1 MGVSETNGAQ
11 PYLTPQIKNHPKVV
25 LVARGGIDQG
35 LGCVILLNVSCFH
48 YFLNKRSHIVSP

>member
-25 LVARGGIDQG
+25 LVARGGIEPRPRMPNSSFNRWP
-35 LGCVILLNVSCFH
+35 L
-48 YFLNKRSHIVSP
+48 FLQP